1 MTIRFACGHPA
12 IELERTVEVSPKCP
26 VCGERVV
33 SLVLHATP
41 VFKGACKGPLVKA

>member
-12 IELERTVEVSPKCP
+12 IQVERTVETSPKCP

-33 SLVLHATP
+33 SLVLNATP
-41 VFKGACKGPLVKA
+41 VFKGACQGPLVQK